1 MQEEA
6 TAQKFLRGSINETKF
21 SNADDR
27 NGRNKAGQNKSTN
40 FKSSALQKKGSKG
53 ITFDMEQQVC
63 YKIKIIFLCDAFFC
77 TFETSLKSP
86 IWLTMNMVPSQK
98 KLISFEHGLPTPQT

>member
-1 MQEEA
+1 MYLFFIWGIQEEA
-6 TAQKFLRGSINETKF
+6 TAQKFLGGSINEKTF

-27 NGRNKAGQNKSTN
+27 NGRNKAGQNKSSS

-63 YKIKIIFLCDAFFC
+63 YKDKNHFLCDAF
-77 TFETSLKSP
+77 LVH
-86 IWLTMNMVPSQK
+86 LR
-98 KLISFEHGLPTPQT
+98 LL